1 MKGREPV
8 KALKL
13 DFCRTRPAPRWTAPL
28 LLAIAV
34 VFAGDAGLSFV
45 STISSL
51 RENEKL
57 LAKAEPRT
65 YSPGRKASPEEVAAA
80 RDTVQRLSTPWDGL
94 FSALESAADDQVAL
108 LAIEPDPKS
117 GTVTISGDSKDY
129 LAALTYVLKLSQSE
143 TLSHVQLARH
153 EIRSAEPQKPVSFS
167 VSAAWSAK
175 K

>member
-1 MKGREPV
+1 M

-34 VFAGDAGLSFV
+34 LFAGDAVLAF
-45 STISSL
+45 ISAETDIL
-51 RENEKL
+51 KTEKE
-57 LAKAEPRT
+57 LAKIEPRT

-94 FSALESAADDQVAL
+94 FSALESAADEQVAL

-153 EIRSAEPQKPVSFS
+153 EIRSSEPQKPVSFS
-167 VSAAWSAK
+167 ISAGWRAAK
-175 K
+175 